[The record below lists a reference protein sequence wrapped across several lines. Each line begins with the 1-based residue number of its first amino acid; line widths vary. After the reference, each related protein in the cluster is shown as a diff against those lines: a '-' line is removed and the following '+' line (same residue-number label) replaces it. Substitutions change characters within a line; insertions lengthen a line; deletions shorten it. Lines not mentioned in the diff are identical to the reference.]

1 MGIYGHP
8 SAKKLSDLNH
18 EFNSWKQ
25 AYRDGMS
32 QNGYHDK
39 RKFVV
44 NFDAFPEDIKAV
56 GDAVRAYKETKR
68 IAPRYE
74 VINGVTFYY
83 ENMVMSE
90 KLISELEKFSRVCE
104 DDVYSICEDDGRLVI
119 Y

>member
-8 SAKKLSDLNH
+8 SAKKLH
-18 EFNSWKQ
+18 SWKQ